1 MKEKKKWL
9 CTIHHWVSII
19 IHSTTL
25 ACCILPHS
33 LLTLQIACQYTY
45 FTMYLGQNSHGK
57 HDHCLHNLWVILFGF
72 SFFSYCW
79 GGRSFFYGFSDLACS
94 PSQLFWFLIFISHIH
109 CIATAKSG
117 YLITLRFNISER
129 LFPSLSWVSTRKYMN
144 YNIFL
149 TL

>member
-1 MKEKKKWL
+1 MTVYNSSL
-9 CTIHHWVSII
+9 SFHNYSLN
-19 IHSTTL
+19 HS
-25 ACCILPHS
+25 C
-33 LLTLQIACQYTY
+33 LLYPSPFPTHPSIACQYTY